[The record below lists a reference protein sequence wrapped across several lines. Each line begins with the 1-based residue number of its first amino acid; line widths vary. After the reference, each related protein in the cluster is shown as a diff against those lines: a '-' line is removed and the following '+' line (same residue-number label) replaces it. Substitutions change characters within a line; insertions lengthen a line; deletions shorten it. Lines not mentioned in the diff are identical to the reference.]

1 MLPIVMVLLAQ
12 DLGPPGDD
20 ATPVRSPLTQQRQRR
35 CLPGEDAEI
44 VVCGGGVDSQR
55 IEPLP
60 AWSDQPVIRPAGARL
75 SPNKTVSVQA
85 QESQSPFASGPRAMI
100 SFKLDF

>member
-1 MLPIVMVLLAQ
+1 MTA
-12 DLGPPGDD
+12 G
-20 ATPVRSPLTQQRQRR
+20 SFH
-35 CLPGEDAEI
+35 EAERPRNHAR
-44 VVCGGGVDSQR
+44 GGV
-55 IEPLP
+55 
-60 AWSDQPVIRPAGARL
+60 RPAFSGFPAARL